1 MDSDLLVNELY
12 LATIT
17 AITADGE
24 RNSSVTVEFG
34 NNNVVRTSIVYER
47 SI

>member
-12 LATIT
+12 LTTIT
-17 AITADGE
+17 AINTDGE
-24 RNSSVTVEFG
+24 RNTSVTVEFG
-34 NNNVVRTSIVYER
+34 NNNVILTSIVYER